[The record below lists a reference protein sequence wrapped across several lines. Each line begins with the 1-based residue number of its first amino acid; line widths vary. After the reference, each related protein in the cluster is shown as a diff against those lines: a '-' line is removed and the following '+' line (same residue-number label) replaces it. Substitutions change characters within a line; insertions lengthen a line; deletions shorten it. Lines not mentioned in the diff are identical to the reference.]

1 MKKKISMVLVILLL
15 MASMPL
21 SAFAADDLPKAV
33 VKPLSEAPAMEHTRN
48 IGPVTFSNV
57 VSVEEKAWE
66 DYYGEPIHLYYVT
79 LGVGT
84 SSHATMK
91 CDDDDVEFYYYD
103 TWGFNLEKYG
113 RTDTEYT
120 TGEVGIFSTGYF
132 ATADLTF
139 FSVLPYANER
149 DRNGNW
155 NGGLVWEFL
164 MDREH
169 TNMGVYRRMHDVK
182 AVVNGEPYY
191 YKILL
196 TNRPD
201 YKNGTVLPG
210 IQEVRIENG
219 VAFKPAE
226 RAVAYPTASKVYIDG
241 KETEFE
247 AYTIGGRT
255 YFKLRDVALA
265 LRGTDKQFNVVW
277 DRSVK
282 TIINEKLYYG
292 AIFLTSYEPYV
303 TAGGEMVKG
312 DGTTKQAKLTTT
324 PLYLDNK
331 TISLPAYNIGGHNF
345 FMLRDLGNAFDFN
358 VSWDRDLRAII
369 VETGESYDATT

>member
-48 IGPVTFSNV
+48 IGPVIFSNV

-120 TGEVGIFSTGYF
+120 TEEVGIFSTGYF

-149 DRNGNW
+149 D
-155 NGGLVWEFL
+155 
-164 MDREH
+164 
-169 TNMGVYRRMHDVK
+169 
-182 AVVNGEPYY
+182 
-191 YKILL
+191 
-196 TNRPD
+196 
-201 YKNGTVLPG
+201 
-210 IQEVRIENG
+210 
-219 VAFKPAE
+219 
-226 RAVAYPTASKVYIDG
+226 
-241 KETEFE
+241 
-247 AYTIGGRT
+247 
-255 YFKLRDVALA
+255 
-265 LRGTDKQFNVVW
+265 
-277 DRSVK
+277 
-282 TIINEKLYYG
+282 
-292 AIFLTSYEPYV
+292 
-303 TAGGEMVKG
+303 
-312 DGTTKQAKLTTT
+312 
-324 PLYLDNK
+324 
-331 TISLPAYNIGGHNF
+331 
-345 FMLRDLGNAFDFN
+345 
-358 VSWDRDLRAII
+358 
-369 VETGESYDATT
+369 